1 MNIARVRHT
10 KIYLFIVKWTTNLLK
25 PFGLKER
32 LELLYWKLR
41 KYAEGELSNDHYV
54 QFYTSYFGLT
64 KEDYV
69 GKQILDIGCGP
80 RGSLE
85 WVADQA
91 ISYGLDPL
99 ADKYLKMGAQK
110 HTMNYVKGVSESI
123 PFEDNV
129 MDIVCSFNSLDH
141 VDNVSKSIQEII
153 RVTKSGG
160 YFLLIVDIHEQATLT
175 EPSTFSWN
183 IVQQFEPY
191 MQLLR
196 CNHYEGHQLWQSIR
210 EAVPFDHENPSP
222 RYGVL
227 TAMFQKNYLG
237 SWSKV

>member
-1 MNIARVRHT
+1 MNIARIRHT
-10 KIYLFIVKWTTNLLK
+10 KFYVFMVKWTNKLLQ
-25 PFGLKER
+25 PFGLKEW

-85 WVADQA
+85 WIADQSV
-91 ISYGLDPL
+91 SYGLDPL
-99 ADKYLKMGAQK
+99 ADKYLKMGAHK

-123 PFEDNV
+123 PFEDDV

-141 VDNVSKSIQEII
+141 VDDVTKSIQEII

-160 YFLLIVDIHEQATLT
+160 FFLLIADIHEQATLT
-175 EPSTFSWN
+175 EPSAFSWD

-191 MQLLR
+191 MHLLR
-196 CNHYEGHQLWQSIR
+196 CNHFEGHQLWQSIR
-210 EAVPFDHENPSP
+210 EAVPFDHDNPIP

-227 TAMFQKNYLG
+227 TAMFQKH
-237 SWSKV
+237 

>member
-10 KIYLFIVKWTTNLLK
+10 KFYLFMVKWTHKLLQ
-25 PFGLKER
+25 PFDLKER

-41 KYAEGELSNDHYV
+41 NYAEGDLRNDHYV
-54 QFYTSYFGLT
+54 HFYTSYFGLT
-64 KEDYV
+64 KEDYL

-85 WVADQA
+85 WIAEQADT
-91 ISYGLDPL
+91 YGLDPL
-99 ADKYLKMGAQK
+99 ADKYLKMGAHK
-110 HTMNYVKGVSESI
+110 HTMQYVKGVSESM
-123 PFEDNV
+123 PFEDQI

-141 VDNVSKSIQEII
+141 VDDVSKCIQEII

-175 EPSTFSWN
+175 EPSAFSWD

-191 MQLLR
+191 MRLLS
-196 CNHYEGHQLWQSIR
+196 CKHYEGHQLWKSIR
-210 EAVPFDHENPSP
+210 AAVPFDHDNPNP

-227 TAMFQKNYLG
+227 TAMFQKY
-237 SWSKV
+237 

>member
-227 TAMFQKNYLG
+227 TAMFQKN
-237 SWSKV
+237 